1 VKSYRMFSFL
11 VATVFAVATGS
22 AKAQQFPNGTVRII
36 NPFAAG
42 GATEVMARAIAQ
54 RLSEVWGQ
62 PVIVESRPGA
72 GSVLGVDSVVKSPAD
87 GHTLL
92 FTDSA
97 SFTITPHI
105 NSKLPYDP
113 LKDLAPLALCA
124 RIAPVLAA
132 ANNAPFNSVPEMLAY
147 ANANP
152 DALTFASSGVGSY
165 MHIAMEYLKHMTGTK
180 ILHVPFR
187 GSNLVVPELLAGRI
201 SMYMA
206 TLSVFDQYALDGKMK
221 IVAAAT
227 EKRLP
232 QRPNLATIGEAVPGY
247 FISSWFGMAAPAGTP
262 SVLLDKIHADIM
274 RVIAEPA
281 FKSVFV
287 DKQFFQVGDLNR
299 ADLIKTV
306 HAEHKKWGE
315 LISLAGVPQQ

>member
-1 VKSYRMFSFL
+1 MRHTRR
-11 VATVFAVATGS
+11 VALLIAAAIAVTTAPAVA
-22 AKAQQFPNGTVRII
+22 QDFPNRPVKIV

-42 GATEVMARAIAQ
+42 GATEVMARAIAH
-54 RLSEVWGQ
+54 RLSEMWGQ

-87 GHTLL
+87 GYTLL

-132 ANNAPFNSVPEMLAY
+132 ANNAPFNSVPELIAY
-147 ANANP
+147 AKANP

-165 MHIAMEYLKHMTGTK
+165 MHIAMEYFKHATGTK

-187 GSNLVVPELLAGRI
+187 GSNLVVPELLAGRV
-201 SMYMA
+201 SMYIA
-206 TLSVFDQYALDGKMK
+206 TLSVFDQYARDGQMK
-221 IVAAAT
+221 IIAAAT

-232 QRPNLATIGEAVPGY
+232 QRADLPTMGEAVPGY
-247 FISSWFGMAAPAGTP
+247 SISSWFGMAAPAGTP
-262 SVLLDKIHADIM
+262 PAVLDKLHADIM
-274 RVIAEPA
+274 KVIAEPA
-281 FKSVFV
+281 FTSLFV
-287 DKQFFQVGDLNR
+287 DKQFFQIGDLTR
-299 ADLIKTV
+299 AQLIEAV
-306 HAEHKKWGE
+306 QAEHKKWGE
-315 LISLAGVPQQ
+315 LVRISGAKVE